1 MLLALSHTHPRL
13 TLILKRPES
22 EGEAS
27 SLLGDLREGRARSL
41 HLEEVRRGR
50 LLVDSRPGR
59 VSLGLIVYPSSVN
72 GGTLW
77 EVRTY
82 SGLLR
87 VADEDV
93 KTVDLSLV
101 ERVGVVAIPPLLFRW
116 ERNDTL
122 LRLNRVALMLTAP
135 ISRQSIALVL
145 SSLISYEIQG
155 RGTGEERTW

>member
-1 MLLALSHTHPRL
+1 M
-13 TLILKRPES
+13 
-22 EGEAS
+22 
-27 SLLGDLREGRARSL
+27 
-41 HLEEVRRGR
+41 
-50 LLVDSRPGR
+50 
-59 VSLGLIVYPSSVN
+59 
-72 GGTLW
+72 
-77 EVRTY
+77 RTY

-101 ERVGVVAIPPLLFRW
+101 ERVGVVAIPPLLFRR

-122 LRLNRVALMLTAP
+122 LRLDRVALMLSAP

-155 RGTGEERTW
+155 RGSGEERTW